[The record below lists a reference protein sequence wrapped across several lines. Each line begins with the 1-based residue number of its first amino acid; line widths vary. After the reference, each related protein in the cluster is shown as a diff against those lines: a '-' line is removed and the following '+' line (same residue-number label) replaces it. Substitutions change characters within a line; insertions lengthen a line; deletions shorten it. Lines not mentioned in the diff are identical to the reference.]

1 MAVPGGRGGE
11 GMEGEPPE
19 LGAGL
24 YAALNLPRDAPQEQV
39 KRAFRDL
46 AKVRARGPTP
56 RPRPRPPKRPA
67 AAGTPAAL
75 PLAGGA

>member
-1 MAVPGGRGGE
+1 
-11 GMEGEPPE
+11 MEGEPPE

-46 AKVRARGPTP
+46 AKVRARGGARTHPPAPP
-56 RPRPRPPKRPA
+56 RGRR
-67 AAGTPAAL
+67 AAL

>member
-1 MAVPGGRGGE
+1 
-11 GMEGEPPE
+11 MEGEPPE

-46 AKVRARGPTP
+46 AKVRARAPPGPTPRP

-67 AAGTPAAL
+67 AAGNPAAI

>member
-1 MAVPGGRGGE
+1 
-11 GMEGEPPE
+11 MEGEPPE

-46 AKVRARGPTP
+46 AKVRFARGPPGPTP
-56 RPRPRPPKRPA
+56 RPRPPARPA
-67 AAGTPAAL
+67 AAGNPAAL

>member
-1 MAVPGGRGGE
+1 
-11 GMEGEPPE
+11 MEEPAE

-46 AKVRARGPTP
+46 AKVRTARP
-56 RPRPRPPKRPA
+56 PRPPRPPRRPGPRPA
-67 AAGTPAAL
+67 ALRGR
-75 PLAGGA
+75 AGGA